1 MAQPFAPTIVISRVT
16 VVPGWY
22 SDPFAS
28 DHLRWWDG
36 AWTTHTA
43 VRNSHLASGAIT
55 LGIAGFVLIYF
66 PIVSLLLSTSA
77 TLIAI
82 ASVRENRDDTFAVLV
97 LSINTVVLSLRV
109 VALAWSVWTGLYGIV
124 ISPAPA

>member
-1 MAQPFAPTIVISRVT
+1 MT

-22 SDPFAS
+22 PDPFAS
-28 DHLRWWDG
+28 DQLRWWDG

-43 VRNSHLASGAIT
+43 IRHSNHLASGAIT

-66 PIVSLLLSTSA
+66 PIFSLLLSTSA

-82 ASVRENRDDTFAVLV
+82 GGVRENRDDTFAVLV
-97 LSINTVVLSLRV
+97 LSINTAVLSLSV
-109 VALAWSVWTGLYGIV
+109 FALAWSIWAGLYGIV
-124 ISPAPA
+124 ISPAPP